1 MITIDSDQKLQLG
14 QLLVKS
20 GASTRIGGT
29 GISWEVEPFFGQM
42 VEGYGGGYDV
52 VTSTL
57 SVGGLLRR
65 TAAEL
70 TSRYLVRFESETE
83 HPVRPD
89 VEIERKGVR
98 ARAGLALLVASDR

>member
-1 MITIDSDQKLQLG
+1 MRIPSTVG
-14 QLLVKS
+14 LVQS
-20 GASTRIGGT
+20 CWRNLAPR
-29 GISWEVEPFFGQM
+29 EVEPFFRQM

-57 SVGGLLRR
+57 SVGDLLRR

-70 TSRYLVRFESETE
+70 TSQYLVRFESESE
-83 HPVRPD
+83 HPIRPD